1 MTYDL
6 HHETDTVNPHTDH
19 CDIMLLSQNDDN
31 SATSHPFC
39 YARVLG
45 IYHANVIFTGLESK
59 DYQSRRLEFL
69 WVRWFE
75 VLENPAGWEQCSLDK
90 GRFVPMHRAGAF
102 GFIDPADV
110 LRCCHLIPAFADGK
124 QHLDGIGV
132 SKNTRDVDDWK
143 YYYIN
148 RYVSHKII
156 FLNELISVIQICRS

>member
-1 MTYDL
+1 
-6 HHETDTVNPHTDH
+6 
-19 CDIMLLSQNDDN
+19 MLLSQNDD
-31 SATSHPFC
+31 SSTSHPFC

-45 IYHANVIFTGLESK
+45 VYHANVIFVGPESR

-75 VLENPAGWEQCSLDK
+75 ILENPAGWEHYSLNK
-90 GRFVPMHRAGAF
+90 GRFVPMHRSGAF

-124 QHLDGIGV
+124 QRPDDNATSH
-132 SKNTRDVDDWK
+132 NTRDADDWK

-148 RYVSHKII
+148 RYVSNQK
-156 FLNELISVIQICRS
+156 FGVSLNICYLVL